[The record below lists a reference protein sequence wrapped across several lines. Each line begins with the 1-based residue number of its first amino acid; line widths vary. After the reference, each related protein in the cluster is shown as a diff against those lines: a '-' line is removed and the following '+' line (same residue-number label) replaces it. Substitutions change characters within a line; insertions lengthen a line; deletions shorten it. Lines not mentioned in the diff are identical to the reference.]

1 MVKILVFDT
10 ETNDKPPDMPGK
22 TWTER
27 VKFGKNMLKFSE
39 FLKENSLWDQFIQSW
54 PSIIQLSYILYDTNN
69 PKEAKIF
76 NKYID
81 IPDDIKITAESMK
94 IHHITK
100 SKIKAASSLNKA
112 KIYDAL
118 NEFMLDVSQADVVV
132 AHNVQFD
139 RKMIVAELT
148 RLQKNKKEFI
158 PEIKAMMNDSHFD
171 CTMEKTKSICK
182 LKKKFEYKDKKTG
195 KQKYFYKMKL
205 PKLIE
210 AYNHFFGYEPNPDA
224 MHDAIIDAVIC
235 LRVYCISQKKSK
247 RFDVCGTN
255 SIITDYI
262 LKISPP
268 GYSCCKKEDQDQDLD
283 QEQDIILK
291 KKNKNTKNNIN
302 NNINNNTNK
311 KRKKSNNSKT
321 KKQR

>member
-22 TWTER
+22 TWAER
-27 VKFGKNMLKFSE
+27 EKFGKNMLKFSE

-54 PSIIQLSYILYDTNN
+54 PSIIQLSYIVYDTNN
-69 PKEAKIF
+69 PKKAKIF

-81 IPDDIKITAESMK
+81 LPDDIEITAESIK

-100 SKIKAASSLNKA
+100 AKIKAASSLNKA

-118 NEFMLDVSQADVVV
+118 NEFMLDVIKADIIV

-139 RKMIVAELT
+139 RKMIIAELT
-148 RLQKNKKEFI
+148 RLENNKKDFI
-158 PEIKAMMNDSHFD
+158 PQIKAMMNDSHFD

-182 LKKKFEYKDKKTG
+182 LKKRFDYKDIKTG

-210 AYNHFFGYEPNPDA
+210 AYNHFFGYFPNPDA

-235 LRVYCISQKKSK
+235 LRVYCISQKKIKS
-247 RFDVCGTN
+247 FDVCGTN
-255 SIITDYI
+255 SLITDYI
-262 LKISPP
+262 LRISPP
-268 GYSCCKKEDQDQDLD
+268 GYSCCKEEDQKV
-283 QEQDIILK
+283 IFT
-291 KKNKNTKNNIN
+291 NKNTK
-302 NNINNNTNK
+302 NNNTNK
-311 KRKKSNNSKT
+311 KRKKSKNSKT
-321 KKQR
+321 KKQK